1 MKNILKQFRQILGM
15 PILLLVATVS
25 YSAHGA
31 VAKTNTAP
39 LEKTNAA
46 PEEAV
51 AQKSVF
57 EDDLK
62 NGKDPFFPKS
72 MRRGEK
78 SPAINAQVVA
88 PVVQL
93 ALKGISG
100 PANRR
105 FALINNQPLAVGETA
120 YVRIATG
127 QVKVRCVEIRESSVI
142 VSVEGDPE
150 QKELRLREG
159 L

>member
-1 MKNILKQFRQILGM
+1 MKKTFRQFSQ
-15 PILLLVATVS
+15 LLRTQIVLLAVIAN

-31 VAKTNTAP
+31 VS
-39 LEKTNAA
+39 KTNAA
-46 PEEAV
+46 PSEKTNAVPEEIIAK
-51 AQKSVF
+51 KSVF

-72 MRRGEK
+72 ARRAEK
-78 SPAINAQVVA
+78 APAANATVVA
-88 PVVQL
+88 PLVQL
-93 ALKGISG
+93 SLKGISG

-105 FALINNQPLAVGETA
+105 FALINNQPLAAGESA

-127 QVKVRCVEIRESSVI
+127 QVKVHCWEIRENSVI
-142 VSVEGDPE
+142 ISVEGDPE

>member
-1 MKNILKQFRQILGM
+1 MKNILKQFSQILGM
-15 PILLLVATVS
+15 QVLLLAAIAAH
-25 YSAHGA
+25 YPAHGA
-31 VAKTNTAP
+31 IA
-39 LEKTNAA
+39 TNAA
-46 PEEAV
+46 STEKSNTVFEEPSV
-51 AQKSVF
+51 RKSVF

-62 NGKDPFFPKS
+62 NGKDPFFHKS
-72 MRRGEK
+72 IRRADK
-78 SPAINAQVVA
+78 APAANTEVVA

-100 PANRR
+100 PASRR

-127 QVKVRCVEIRESSVI
+127 QVKVRCVEIREDSVI